1 MKYKNFL
8 LLFYLYLDTGV
19 VGQQLIFAA
28 TTPSESFLSICTCY
42 FILQILLSQTTVN
55 LLYYQIN
62 YL

>member
-28 TTPSESFLSICTCY
+28 TTPSESFFKY
-42 FILQILLSQTTVN
+42 
-55 LLYYQIN
+55 LYMLFHIDRKSVV
-62 YL
+62 